1 MEKRY
6 GTYFEIIVEVFG
18 EIILTAIAK
27 LIGAIVRVIDKDEKK
42 KRIIKYIV
50 TYFILGSTIVL
61 ITLSMMYSKTFLA
74 TIAISYMLLSLLI
87 TLAKRINK
95 DKFNSNIFSI
105 IINIIKRIINYSYPI
120 LLIVISSI
128 YLDNQKALIAIISL
142 SIITIIILFSIDMY
156 KIWKN
161 NKKIMKKEI

>member
-1 MEKRY
+1 MELI
-6 GTYFEIIVEVFG
+6 FEIIVEVFG
-18 EIILTAIAK
+18 EIILTAIAE

-120 LLIVISSI
+120 LLIVITSI

>member
-1 MEKRY
+1 MELI
-6 GTYFEIIVEVFG
+6 FEIIVEVFG
-18 EIILTAIAK
+18 EIILTAIAE
-27 LIGAIVRVIDKDEKK
+27 LIGTIVRVIDKDEKK

-61 ITLSMMYSKTFLA
+61 ITLSMLYSKTFLA

-120 LLIVISSI
+120 LLIVFSSI

-142 SIITIIILFSIDMY
+142 SIITIIILLSIDMY

>member
-1 MEKRY
+1 MELI
-6 GTYFEIIVEVFG
+6 FEIIVEVFG
-18 EIILTAIAK
+18 EIILTAIAE

>member
-1 MEKRY
+1 MELI
-6 GTYFEIIVEVFG
+6 FEIIVEVFG
-18 EIILTAIAK
+18 EIILTAIAE
-27 LIGAIVRVIDKDEKK
+27 LIGALVRVIDKDEKK

>member
-1 MEKRY
+1 MEIRY

-74 TIAISYMLLSLLI
+74 TIAKSYMLLS
-87 TLAKRINK
+87 
-95 DKFNSNIFSI
+95 
-105 IINIIKRIINYSYPI
+105 
-120 LLIVISSI
+120 
-128 YLDNQKALIAIISL
+128 
-142 SIITIIILFSIDMY
+142 
-156 KIWKN
+156 
-161 NKKIMKKEI
+161 